1 MRLVTVAVVNNQ
13 ARWLGSLAG
22 IAAAA
27 VSIGLA
33 ELIAAF
39 AGPQSAPVIAVG
51 DVVVDS
57 VPLPV
62 KTFAISTF
70 GTHDKTALIAGTF
83 ILLALVAAVIGAWAV
98 RDIRIGYAGIAA
110 FGILGAVAAVTRPAA
125 GFGAIFPS
133 LIGAC
138 AGAGALYYV
147 LRGPRVRRPDLD
159 TRTGRRTVLISSGVA
174 LVGALV
180 AEVIGRQLGERRS
193 VTAARQAVVLPTPS
207 GSPAPSLAPEQGIS
221 GLTPFVTPN
230 DQFYRIDT
238 ALVVPQV
245 DPTTWTLR
253 IHGKVRREISLTY
266 KQLLARPMVERY
278 ITLACVSN
286 EVGGNLISNALFQ
299 GVLLKDLL
307 AEAGPL
313 PGADQLVGRSADGFT
328 AGSPTAVVM
337 DGRDAMLA
345 VGMNGTPLPVEHG
358 FPVRTV
364 VPGLYGYVS
373 GTKWIT
379 ELELTSFADFDA
391 YWVPRGWS
399 AMGPIKT
406 ESRIDTPTDGKSV
419 NAGSVTI
426 AGVAWAQH
434 RGISKVEVRVDNDP
448 WRAAKLDA
456 VPSIDTWRQWF
467 LPWNATPGPH
477 QLQVRATDNAGQ
489 TQTSEQADPAPNG
502 ASGYHTIS
510 VTVR

>member
-1 MRLVTVAVVNNQ
+1 
-13 ARWLGSLAG
+13 
-22 IAAAA
+22 
-27 VSIGLA
+27 
-33 ELIAAF
+33 
-39 AGPQSAPVIAVG
+39 
-51 DVVVDS
+51 
-57 VPLPV
+57 
-62 KTFAISTF
+62 
-70 GTHDKTALIAGTF
+70 
-83 ILLALVAAVIGAWAV
+83 
-98 RDIRIGYAGIAA
+98 
-110 FGILGAVAAVTRPAA
+110 
-125 GFGAIFPS
+125 
-133 LIGAC
+133 
-138 AGAGALYYV
+138 
-147 LRGPRVRRPDLD
+147 
-159 TRTGRRTVLISSGVA
+159 
-174 LVGALV
+174 
-180 AEVIGRQLGERRS
+180 VIGRQLGERRN
-193 VTAARQAVVLPTPS
+193 VTAARESVVLPTPA
-207 GSPAPSLAPEQGIS
+207 GSPPPPLAPEPGIS
-221 GLTPFVTPN
+221 GLTPFVTSN

-253 IHGKVRREISLTY
+253 IHGKVRRELTLTY
-266 KQLLARPMVERY
+266 KQLLARPMIERY
-278 ITLACVSN
+278 ITLTCVSN

-307 AEAGPL
+307 EEVGPL

-406 ESRIDTPTDGKSV
+406 ESRIDTPTDGKTV

-434 RGISKVEVRVDNDP
+434 RGISKVEVRVDNDA
-448 WRAAKLDA
+448 WQAAKLDA
-456 VPSIDTWRQWF
+456 VPSTDTWRQWF
-467 LPWNATPGPH
+467 LTWNATSGSH

-489 TQTSEQADPAPNG
+489 TQTSQEADPAPNG
-502 ASGYHTIS
+502 ASGYHTIN